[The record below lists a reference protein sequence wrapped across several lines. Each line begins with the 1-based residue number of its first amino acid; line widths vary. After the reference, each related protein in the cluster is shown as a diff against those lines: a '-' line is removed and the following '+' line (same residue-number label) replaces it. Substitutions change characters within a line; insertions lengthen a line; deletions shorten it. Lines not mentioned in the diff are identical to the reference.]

1 MVTLSIH
8 QNWQMKISMLSI
20 TKLKGVGT
28 QLAKK
33 LNHLNIYTVTDLLFH
48 LPYRYQDRT
57 HIYPVAHL
65 QPGMYALIEV
75 EVVKQQIMFGKR
87 RRLEIQLA
95 DQTGYIYMSLF
106 NFSKAQRDNL
116 KTGTKLRCFGEVSFF
131 GQRLQ
136 MVHPEYQVE
145 HFSEEPSAQTLT
157 PIYPTT
163 EGFSQKTWRT
173 LIAQA
178 ITLQQASP
186 LIDYLPHHDYPLLSA
201 LIYCHQPPKNAD
213 QHLLEERKHPAQQRL
228 ALEELLAH
236 HLSRKKLRDKIK
248 LSTANPLPI
257 NKTLLNMF
265 YQHLP
270 FELTNAQQRVL
281 CDIFED
287 LNNPHPMLRLLQGDV
302 GSGKTIVAALSMLA
316 AISNGSQA
324 ALMAPTEILA
334 QQHFMSLQKYF
345 SHLNINMVNLTS
357 RIPAKQ
363 KQAIYEQINTG
374 SAQIIIGTH
383 ALIQQAV
390 TFHQLGLVIV
400 DEQHRFGVEQRLNL
414 QAKGQSPHQL
424 MMTATPIPRTL
435 AMTLYADLDYSV
447 IDELPPNRK
456 PITTIALPNTK
467 REEVIDKI
475 RDFCAKS
482 QQAYWVCT
490 LIEESE
496 LLTCQAAMQTQQKLM
511 AAFPELNIGLVHGQL
526 KSTEKQAIMHAFKQG
541 QIHLLVATTVI
552 EVGVDVPNAN
562 LMIIE
567 NPERLGLAQLHQL
580 RGRVGRG
587 ENPSHCILLYQSP
600 LSFNARARLDI
611 MRNSNDGFKIAE
623 KDLALRGSGE
633 FLGTKQSGEL
643 NFKVAHLGRDQELI
657 THIQQLAHQILNH
670 HPEHIEPLI
679 SRWLGN
685 KVNYGTV

>member
-1 MVTLSIH
+1 
-8 QNWQMKISMLSI
+8 MLSI

-28 QLAKK
+28 QLTKK
-33 LNHLNIYTVTDLLFH
+33 LNDLGIFTITDLLFH

-57 HIYPVAHL
+57 KIYPVASL

-95 DQTGYIYMSLF
+95 DSTGYVYMSLF
-106 NFSKAQRDNL
+106 NFSSAQRDNL
-116 KTGTKLRCFGEVSFF
+116 KTGTKIRCFGEVSFF

-136 MVHPEYQVE
+136 MVHPEYQIE
-145 HFSEEPSAQTLT
+145 HFSHEVDTQTLT
-157 PIYPTT
+157 PIYPST
-163 EGFSQKTWRT
+163 EGFSQKTWRN
-173 LIAQA
+173 LITQA
-178 ITLQQASP
+178 IALTQQVEN
-186 LIDYLPHHDYPLLSA
+186 YLPDHPYSLLDA
-201 LIYCHQPPKNAD
+201 LIYCHQPPIDAD
-213 QHLLEERKHPAQQRL
+213 QNLLADRLHPAQQRL

-236 HLSRKKLRDKIK
+236 HLSRKKLREKIK
-248 LSTANPLPI
+248 QLPADPLQVDQPR
-257 NKTLLNMF
+257 LNDF
-265 YQHLP
+265 YQQLP
-270 FELTNAQQRVL
+270 FKLTGAQLRVL
-281 CDIFED
+281 NDIFAD
-287 LNNPHPMLRLLQGDV
+287 LNKNQPMLRLLQGDV
-302 GSGKTIVAALSMLA
+302 GSGKTVVAAASMLA
-316 AISNGSQA
+316 AISNGYQA

-334 QQHFMSLQKYF
+334 NQHYVSFKKYF
-345 SHLNINMVNLTS
+345 KELTVVNLTS

-363 KQAIYEQINTG
+363 KQEMLEQIKSG
-374 SAQIIIGTH
+374 QAQVIMGTH
-383 ALIQQAV
+383 ALIQQTV
-390 TFHQLGLVIV
+390 EFNKLGLVVI
-400 DEQHRFGVEQRLNL
+400 DEQHRFGVEQRLTL
-414 QAKGQSPHQL
+414 QSKAQSPHQL

-456 PITTIALPNTK
+456 PITTIALPNSK
-467 REEVIDKI
+467 REQVIDKI
-475 RDFCAKS
+475 RNFCKQG

-496 LLTCQAAMQTQQKLM
+496 TLAAQAATDTQQKLIQ
-511 AAFPELNIGLVHGQL
+511 ALPEFKIGLVHGQL
-526 KSTEKQAIMHAFKQG
+526 KSPEKQAIMESFKRG
-541 QIHLLVATTVI
+541 EINLLVATTVI

-623 KDLALRGSGE
+623 KDLAIRGSGE

-643 NFKVAHLGRDQELI
+643 TFRIANLTRDQALISQIQHLGEKMLRER
-657 THIQQLAHQILNH
+657 
-670 HPEHIEPLI
+670 PEHIDLLI
-679 SRWLGN
+679 TRWLGN
-685 KVNYGTV
+685 KVQYGTV